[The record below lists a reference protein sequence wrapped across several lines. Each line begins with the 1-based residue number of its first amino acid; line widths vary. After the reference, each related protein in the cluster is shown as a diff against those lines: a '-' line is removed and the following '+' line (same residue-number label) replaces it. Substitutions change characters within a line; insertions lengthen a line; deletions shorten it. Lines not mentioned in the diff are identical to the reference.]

1 MKLAIRQR
9 RWWMGGGYD
18 VHTEEWP
25 TKIAW
30 FHDRYHAEQFCKIYG
45 LIDAPQQAASSFKT
59 TTGSAGTSDPDSAL
73 LT

>member
-59 TTGSAGTSDPDSAL
+59 TTGSAVTSDSH
-73 LT
+73 